1 MPLTASRSAAGQDG
15 VEVPGFG
22 PEIAMGSVVLLWSS
36 TFVLSKDAFT
46 EVSPLAYVF
55 CRFALILILSFV
67 VLAVRA
73 QTSPSVPYWRIASAD
88 RARFLIAGVFGYT
101 LYQLGFVL
109 GLDRTS
115 PFSSSLLIALVPLFT
130 MLILLARGERQPRLA
145 WLGLG
150 IAIAGVV
157 IFLSGKDAVGGTLL
171 GDLISLGAG
180 LTFAAYGV
188 VNRPLVRAYPP
199 ETYTAYSVL
208 AGTIPLLVITGPAA
222 LAQDW
227 GAISGWTWVSI
238 VYLSI
243 FPVYIAYMF
252 WNWAIARRGAAVATS
267 ATLLVPVASGILS
280 VLFYDERFGP
290 LKLLGATVVL
300 AGLVVLRWPKRDPC
314 RADAAAS
321 PEAAT

>member
-1 MPLTASRSAAGQDG
+1 
-15 VEVPGFG
+15 
-22 PEIAMGSVVLLWSS
+22 
-36 TFVLSKDAFT
+36 
-46 EVSPLAYVF
+46 
-55 CRFALILILSFV
+55 
-67 VLAVRA
+67 
-73 QTSPSVPYWRIASAD
+73 
-88 RARFLIAGVFGYT
+88 
-101 LYQLGFVL
+101 
-109 GLDRTS
+109 
-115 PFSSSLLIALVPLFT
+115 
-130 MLILLARGERQPRLA
+130 
-145 WLGLG
+145 
-150 IAIAGVV
+150 
-157 IFLSGKDAVGGTLL
+157 
-171 GDLISLGAG
+171 
-180 LTFAAYGV
+180 V

-252 WNWAIARRGAAVATS
+252 WNWAIARRGATVTTS

-300 AGLVVLRWPKRDPC
+300 AGLVVLRWPKRDPY